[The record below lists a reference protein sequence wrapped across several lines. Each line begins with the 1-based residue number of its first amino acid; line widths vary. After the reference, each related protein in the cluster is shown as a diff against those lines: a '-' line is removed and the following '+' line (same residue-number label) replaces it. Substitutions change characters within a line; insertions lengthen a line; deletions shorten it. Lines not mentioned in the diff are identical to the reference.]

1 MSPLHTFKETPQ
13 ADRAALAVEL
23 EETIRQSHLKLGGAL
38 EFYTSLPR
46 LAEAP
51 DSFAFARDRALSL
64 SATVISLTEQSF
76 EHTFRWRLLEDTLPD
91 SLNDRLYAVRYLRE
105 NAQNLAAFVELNEFD
120 RAMQLAESWRAK
132 VRKDS
137 ALDEAKVWDAQ
148 VKAAFGIL
156 PALREQALK
165 GIQSVLEFS
174 ELFYRTGRDG
184 SPRLLRTED
193 LSELELKG
201 VQATLEERL
210 EQARIELQ
218 DAEYCATV
226 LNLQAHTAVELL
238 EELLQIEREGVLAEI
253 VTDLRTLARSS
264 PQLADLPIQM
274 LMFLREQY
282 VTEDGSLP
290 TIGERIRSL
299 SSIPEVLAFV
309 RYEGTEL
316 LLHSLD
322 QSEVSSEDTPAGGL
336 VSEAMSL
343 SSMPLSV
350 LRVHSRLLQRV
361 LRLQNLR
368 LKLAWASS
376 CSGYLPLSLA
386 NRYFIGPSAADDD
399 LKELTV
405 NIESLGELLDAHASS
420 REYRG
425 RDVPFTRVLW
435 SQMQDCVS
443 SSFRLLEHVKFLG
456 TLYASSSR
464 VQMVDDQ
471 VQTSYGFD
479 PVKLANYLMNNLK
492 AAR

>member
-1 MSPLHTFKETPQ
+1 M
-13 ADRAALAVEL
+13 
-23 EETIRQSHLKLGGAL
+23 
-38 EFYTSLPR
+38 
-46 LAEAP
+46 
-51 DSFAFARDRALSL
+51 
-64 SATVISLTEQSF
+64 
-76 EHTFRWRLLEDTLPD
+76 
-91 SLNDRLYAVRYLRE
+91 
-105 NAQNLAAFVELNEFD
+105 
-120 RAMQLAESWRAK
+120 
-132 VRKDS
+132 
-137 ALDEAKVWDAQ
+137 
-148 VKAAFGIL
+148 
-156 PALREQALK
+156 
-165 GIQSVLEFS
+165 LEFS

-184 SPRLLRTED
+184 SPRLLRPED

-253 VTDLRTLARSS
+253 VTDLLTLARSS

-282 VTEDGSLP
+282 VPEDGSLP

-405 NIESLGELLDAHASS
+405 NIESLGELLDATLA
-420 REYRG
+420 RESIG
-425 RDVPFTRVLW
+425 AAMSL
-435 SQMQDCVS
+435 
-443 SSFRLLEHVKFLG
+443 
-456 TLYASSSR
+456 SR
-464 VQMVDDQ
+464 VSCGRRCRIVC
-471 VQTSYGFD
+471 
-479 PVKLANYLMNNLK
+479 LAVFACWSM
-492 AAR
+492 